1 MDIPSQKRCCMNCW
15 TKTARSK
22 FSIPQSR
29 TLLSGSFTMILPV
42 RNTHGKCL
50 SEDYRLIST
59 KVSKIS
65 LRYVPQG
72 VFLLWLGSLIP
83 SPAILLACFSGLNG
97 FAFNPQFLLNT
108 VFYLLFDLAV
118 NEHEGVC
125 SLHNRTVYCG
135 VYQIIAT
142 MCPYAIWI
150 FHVYAR
156 NYGAR
161 VSNYSIVDLNSKIS
175 LPGLS

>member
-1 MDIPSQKRCCMNCW
+1 
-15 TKTARSK
+15 
-22 FSIPQSR
+22 
-29 TLLSGSFTMILPV
+29 MILPV

-118 NEHEGVC
+118 NEHEGGVLTAQYNRLLWC
-125 SLHNRTVYCG
+125 LPNNSHYVSLC
-135 VYQIIAT
+135 
-142 MCPYAIWI
+142 
-150 FHVYAR
+150 
-156 NYGAR
+156 
-161 VSNYSIVDLNSKIS
+161 DLNIPRLRTKLWRQS
-175 LPGLS
+175 LELQYC